1 MFIWV
6 GFVITISRVR
16 VRVAGRE
23 RERKTRKRRGRR
35 RGQGCWMFSLHLFV
49 RRRFAGVR
57 LVFLLRAATH
67 PEHFPDSSFPNDV
80 ERTWLLSSSPCASF
94 FFSFSFSFTAH

>member
-57 LVFLLRAATH
+57 LVFL
-67 PEHFPDSSFPNDV
+67 
-80 ERTWLLSSSPCASF
+80 
-94 FFSFSFSFTAH
+94 FSFWARLGVRFQ